1 VTAALLGLVEEL
13 PEPELAAL
21 RDALPSGWT
30 LAADEEIGSFD
41 ALLVRDGTIDA
52 TVLDAAPRL
61 RRVVRIELGSGD
73 VDERAL
79 GERGISVES
88 VASPALFSVAEH
100 AVMSMLVLL
109 KRLARVTAELRS
121 GVVAGGVEPA
131 VTTQESYAFNWTGLE
146 HWEALYG
153 KTIGLVG
160 IGQIGKHVARL
171 VRAFGAEV
179 LYTKPNPLSAEE
191 EQELGVSYAPF
202 PDLLAGSH
210 IVSLHNRFV
219 PETERM
225 MDDGAFGLMRP
236 GSFFVNTA
244 RGRLV
249 DEDALVRALES
260 GRLAGA
266 ALDVFWMEPLP
277 TDSPLLSAPNVVLTP
292 HTGGIPIAESRVLEL
307 QDAARRLPAT
317 S

>member
-1 VTAALLGLVEEL
+1 VTGSVLGLVEEL
-13 PEPELAAL
+13 PEPELTAL
-21 RDALPSGWT
+21 ADALPAGWRLT
-30 LAADEEIGSFD
+30 TDGDLATAE
-41 ALLVRDGTIDA
+41 ALLVRDGRIDTA
-52 TVLDAAPRL
+52 VLDAAPRL
-61 RRVVRIELGSGD
+61 ERVVRIELGTGD

-109 KRLARVTAELRS
+109 KRLPRVTDELRA
-121 GVVAGGVEPA
+121 GLVAGDVEPA

-153 KTIGLVG
+153 KTVGLVG
-160 IGQIGKHVARL
+160 IGQIGRHVARL

-179 LYTKPNPLSAEE
+179 LYTKPSPLSAHDERA
-191 EQELGVSYAPF
+191 LGVSHASF
-202 PDLLAGSH
+202 DDLLARSH
-210 IVSLHNRFV
+210 VVSLHNRFL

-225 MDDGAFGLMRP
+225 MDERSFGLMRP

-249 DEDALVRALES
+249 DENALVRALDS

-266 ALDVFWMEPLP
+266 ALDVFWIEPLP
-277 TDSPLLSAPNVVLTP
+277 ADSPLLSTPNLVLTP
-292 HTGGIPIAESRVLEL
+292 HTGGIPIAESRILEL